1 VRFEEAKEVTRFQLH
16 NMGNEAERY
25 VGVMSFL
32 PPFSHNLA
40 TGCLGYISGITHIQ
54 FVQVDHIVVGGNLP

>member
-32 PPFSHNLA
+32 PPFSHNVT